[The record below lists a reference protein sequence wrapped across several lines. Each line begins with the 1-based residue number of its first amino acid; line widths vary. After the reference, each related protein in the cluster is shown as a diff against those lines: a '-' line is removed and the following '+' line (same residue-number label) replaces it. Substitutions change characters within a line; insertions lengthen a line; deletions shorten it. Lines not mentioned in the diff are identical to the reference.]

1 MTYFAL
7 PPRAAAT
14 PCLALVTLVPAL
26 ALMTTAQMRRLAASE
41 LRHVFQDDASD
52 DASRLHS
59 PDHALCAEPPAGFE

>member
-1 MTYFAL
+1 M
-7 PPRAAAT
+7 
-14 PCLALVTLVPAL
+14 TLVPAL